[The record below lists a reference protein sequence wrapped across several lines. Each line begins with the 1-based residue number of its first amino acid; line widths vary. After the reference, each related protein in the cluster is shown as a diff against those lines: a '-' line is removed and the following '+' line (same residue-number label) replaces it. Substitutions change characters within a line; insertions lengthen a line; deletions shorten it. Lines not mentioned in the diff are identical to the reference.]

1 MLYLGSELRILLAG
15 VTLFV
20 SWCSDAL
27 RIIWSAQASQW
38 TGTTGIDIEYNDV
51 HEARIASPIVGA
63 LTYIESS
70 LLVLVM
76 LVFAIAGILVAAYGY
91 AKESK
96 SAKWTAGAFLV
107 TALLLL
113 LLRFTMGVFFNLEM
127 INTGM

>member
-1 MLYLGSELRILLAG
+1 
-15 VTLFV
+15 
-20 SWCSDAL
+20 
-27 RIIWSAQASQW
+27 
-38 TGTTGIDIEYNDV
+38 
-51 HEARIASPIVGA
+51 
-63 LTYIESS
+63 
-70 LLVLVM
+70 
-76 LVFAIAGILVAAYGY
+76 VFAIAGILVAAYGY